1 MASTPPE
8 KISDVRDEHS
18 SVERGDGPVNR
29 YASAFRARRV
39 FDGFI
44 SDYPKPFSY
53 VNTLAQFDKDAERKL
68 RTKIDWAIVPIV
80 SVLYLFCFIDRANI
94 GE

>member
-1 MASTPPE
+1 MVPSTGKPLP
-8 KISDVRDEHS
+8 
-18 SVERGDGPVNR
+18 
-29 YASAFRARRV
+29 FRARSVLDRS
-39 FDGFI
+39 I
-44 SDYPKPFSY
+44 SDHPEPFSHA
-53 VNTLAQFDKDAERKL
+53 NTLAQFDKDAERKL